1 MKLLMDPNARQAFID
16 SVNGFLPHDIRVHA
30 VTKVTKSFN
39 GKLSCSGRRYEYLL
53 PTYMLQDADAARDAL
68 EAAYQRQGPLVDVAR
83 PGGFAD
89 AGSDRFLGPD
99 GLAHVREQ
107 VLVPFRIDGARLANV
122 REALKCYEGTRM
134 YHNFTTGKTPSDSN
148 AKRYITSFTCSDPFV
163 HEASQVEWVV
173 LAVEGQSFLLN
184 QIRKMVGLACEIASG
199 NAASVQVAQE
209 ALTAVKVEIPMAPGL
224 GLYLDQLHFA
234 GYNNK
239 LDLSSS
245 RGGGGEDGVPSEKL
259 DWKDQPALHA
269 VTSKF
274 KENVVW
280 PHIMKEEQ
288 EGLHFLYYLDYLRV
302 HPYRFVVKEFNAQQ
316 KKKPRKEEVDSSAE

>member
-1 MKLLMDPNARQAFID
+1 MKLLMDPNARQPFID
-16 SVNGFLPHDIRVHA
+16 SVNSFLPHDIRVHA

-53 PTYMLQDADAARDAL
+53 PTYMLQDAATARDAL
-68 EAAYQRQGPLVDVAR
+68 QAAHVRQGPQVDVAR
-83 PGGFAD
+83 AGGFAD
-89 AGSDRFLGPD
+89 AGSDRFVGPE
-99 GLAHVREQ
+99 GLAQVREQ
-107 VLVPFRIDGARLANV
+107 VLVPFRVDAARLATV
-122 REALKCYEGTRM
+122 REALRCYEGTRS

-199 NAASVQVAQE
+199 MASVQVAQE
-209 ALTAVKVEIPMAPGL
+209 ALTAVKVEVPMAPGL

-245 RGGGGEDGVPSEKL
+245 RGAGAVGDDGVPSEKL
-259 DWKDQPALHA
+259 DWKDQPAVQA
-269 VTSKF
+269 IASNF

-288 EGLHFLYYLDYLRV
+288 HGLHFLYYLDYLRV
-302 HPYRFVVKEFNAQQ
+302 HPYRFVVKEFNVAQ
-316 KKKPRKEEVDSSAE
+316 KKQRVAEDKVEG